1 VKISVVV
8 PVYNVPKPL
17 LDECLDA
24 LAKQT
29 LRPAEFEIIL
39 VDDQSSDPETIATVD
54 AFKLANAKVVRHAEN
69 LGLNET
75 RHSGV
80 KAATGDYIIF
90 VDGDDVLTR
99 DALES
104 LRMAAAPS
112 NADIVTASLFRWI
125 HDNKTYADQPFFAK
139 AFPDDY
145 LSRLKASLSVKH
157 SFTMCAR
164 LFRRSILTSD
174 VFSLPK
180 KTLHEDMTTFVRAL
194 FKAEIVKHINR
205 SIYYYTI
212 NPGSITSRFGREHV
226 EGIFFAFHD
235 WIKNAKDRN
244 LFDELQSSIAA
255 GTEVLTNRCVEH
267 CILSEDLPF
276 ESKVEILRDISE
288 RYRKL
293 PVATQSATLKGTKF
307 LAWFEASAAPK
318 DEARI
323 KIGIEKVLDGKKT
336 TPINGKSILDKGL
349 NPTEA
354 ALRFSGKIAF
364 VCQVD
369 YQLRNAARLSREL
382 HKRGYAC
389 VVLDN
394 SAFASGGLR
403 QLPSSEM
410 DIFAHAEYIKVKS
423 GPYPP
428 DWLCTARLVL
438 TFNDFNDDF
447 REALEYR
454 HRLGMP
460 SVCIVEGINDFLRVD
475 FEGYRYL
482 PYRRCDY
489 VFLAGEHD
497 AVYFED
503 RKNAVVGLAA
513 METFHCK
520 DVKFPDKPI
529 AILNVNFTYGALENK
544 RDIYVDEA
552 RQAFDLLGI
561 DWRITQHPMDTGE
574 LKDLPVSEQTQ
585 YELIDGG
592 SVFISR
598 FATGILE
605 ALASGKPVVYFNP
618 HGEKVDKFTEPMG
631 AFEVARNASELA
643 EAIKSTLRD
652 ISGGVDFRQRA
663 AKFLEFHTAYNAT
676 GMSVTSRFADA
687 VAAVLAESHA
697 ATERV
702 ADLLLLRSRA
712 NAQDSGDSQDGSENT
727 EETKRIDEKKFKF
740 KDARHEIKAK
750 IRHLWRHSPGLILA
764 ILGCVFIA
772 SAVVLEAGRPW
783 RIGLGLAALV
793 FVLVGFGGVV
803 AKRALRRKL
812 AKFEERIASRY
823 RSQKAADDTN
833 VSQAEHRIVLQHAAH
848 TKEIATKIGVLEEGV
863 HAQLKKLQDQLA
875 FNETQLNSIKS
886 KADTSHIIS
895 IVRDALDEKIQAPL
909 KSLEGRVIAT
919 EAELKSVKSQADL
932 SNIVSRVSDALEE
945 KLQAPLK
952 KLEKRL
958 VANEGEL
965 SSVRS
970 QAVAADIVSVLRAST
985 HLTRKQRSLDSAGGH
1000 LDVEHGHALLM
1011 TVLADLEERQPG
1023 CLEDAFLI
1031 EIGTTRE
1038 RSPAQGST
1046 EKLAIFAALRGMKFI
1061 SVDVDPNNTKRASE
1075 ILRYLNPSAQ
1085 AVTARGESYLERTEA
1100 PFDFVYLDAF
1110 DFDHGKHSQQR
1121 QDRYRELLQTNIN
1134 DQDCWRMHEAC
1145 ALAIKAKMRVGGI
1158 VVIDDTW
1165 TDADGMYLGKGKLA
1179 VPLLLDSGFEIIA
1192 KTRMTIALRR
1202 KQIKKD
1208 VGAMELESASSTA

>member
-54 AFKLANAKVVRHAEN
+54 AFKLANAKVIRHAEN

-80 KAATGDYIIF
+80 KAATGDYILF
-90 VDGDDVLTR
+90 VDGDDILTR

-104 LRMAAAPS
+104 LRMAAAPAD
-112 NADIVTASLFRWI
+112 ADIVTAPLFRWI
-125 HDNKTYADQPFFAK
+125 YDNKTYADQPFFAK
-139 AFPDDY
+139 PFPDDY

-194 FKAEIVKHINR
+194 FKAKIVKHINR
-205 SIYYYTI
+205 PIYYYTI
-212 NPGSITSRFGREHV
+212 NPGSITSRFGHEHV
-226 EGIFFAFHD
+226 EGIFYAFHD
-235 WIKNAKDRN
+235 WIKNAKARN
-244 LFDELQSSIAA
+244 LFDELQASIAA
-255 GTEVLTNRCVEH
+255 GTEVLTNRCIEH
-267 CILSEDLPF
+267 CILSEDLSF

-288 RYRKL
+288 RYKKL
-293 PVATQSATLKGTKF
+293 PVATLSATLKGTKF
-307 LAWFEASAAPK
+307 LAWFEAHAAPK
-318 DEARI
+318 DESRI
-323 KIGIEKVLDGKKT
+323 KTKIEKTFDGKKAAAL
-336 TPINGKSILDKGL
+336 NGKSTLDKGL
-349 NPTEA
+349 KPSDV
-354 ALRFSGKIAF
+354 ALRLSGKIVF

-394 SAFASGGLR
+394 SGFASGGLR

-410 DIFAHAEYIKVKS
+410 DIFAHAEYIKIKS
-423 GPYPP
+423 SPYAS

-460 SVCIVEGINDFLRVD
+460 SVCVVEGINDFLRVD

-497 AVYFED
+497 KIYFKD
-503 RKNAVVGLAA
+503 RKSAVVGLPV
-513 METFHCK
+513 METFHSK
-520 DVKFPDKPI
+520 EVEFPDKPL
-529 AILNVNFTYGALENK
+529 AILNVNFTYGALEDK
-544 RDIYVDEA
+544 RDVYVDEA
-552 RQAFDLLGI
+552 RRAFDLLGI
-561 DWRITQHPMDTGE
+561 DWKITKHPMDTGSLE
-574 LKDLPVSEQTQ
+574 GLPVSRKTQ
-585 YELIDGG
+585 YQLIDGG

-605 ALASGKPVVYFNP
+605 ALACGKPVIYFNP
-618 HGEKVDKFTEPMG
+618 HGEKVDKFTSPMG
-631 AFEVARNASELA
+631 AFEIARNTSELA
-643 EAIKSTLRD
+643 AAIRNTLRD

-663 AKFLEFHTAYNAT
+663 AAFLESHTAYDAT
-676 GMSVTSRFADA
+676 GISVTSRFADA
-687 VAAVLAESHA
+687 VLAVLAESHGA
-697 ATERV
+697 AEGV
-702 ADLLLLRSRA
+702 ANLLLSRSQA
-712 NAQDSGDSQDGSENT
+712 NADVSDDCLDPDNAAELVKA
-727 EETKRIDEKKFKF
+727 KRFKF
-740 KDARHEIKAK
+740 KNVLRKVESKARH
-750 IRHLWRHSPGLILA
+750 HWRHSPGILLA
-764 ILGCVFIA
+764 ILGCGLIA
-772 SAVVLEAGRPW
+772 SAVAAEADQAW
-783 RIGLGLAALV
+783 RIGIGLAALML
-793 FVLVGFGGVV
+793 VLAGLTGIML
-803 AKRALRRKL
+803 KRAVRRKL
-812 AKFEERIASRY
+812 VKFEERIADLYKSKIEEGDSRIF
-823 RSQKAADDTN
+823 R
-833 VSQAEHRIVLQHAAH
+833 AEHRIVLQHAVH
-848 TKEIATKIGVLEEGV
+848 TKEIASKIDAFEESV
-863 HAQLKKLQDQLA
+863 RTQLK
-875 FNETQLNSIKS
+875 
-886 KADTSHIIS
+886 
-895 IVRDALDEKIQAPL
+895 R
-909 KSLEGRVIAT
+909 LEDRLIAN
-919 EAELKSVKSQADL
+919 EAELSSIRSQADA
-932 SNIVSRVSDALEE
+932 SNIVSIVKQSLEE
-945 KLQAPLK
+945 KVQGPLK
-952 KLEKRL
+952 KLEDRL
-958 VANEGEL
+958 VISEREL

-970 QAVAADIVSVLRAST
+970 QAVASDIVSVLRAST
-985 HLTRKQRSLDSAGGH
+985 PLTGKQRGYLDI
-1000 LDVEHGHALLM
+1000 EHGHALLM
-1011 TVLADLEERQPG
+1011 TVLADLEEMQPG
-1023 CLEDAFLI
+1023 SLEGTCLI

-1075 ILRYLNPSAQ
+1075 TLRYLNPSAQ
-1085 AVTARGESYLERTEA
+1085 AVTARGEAYLEREEA
-1100 PFDFVYLDAF
+1100 TFDFVYLDAF

-1121 QDRYRELLQTNIN
+1121 QDRYRELLQTDIN
-1134 DQDCWRMHEAC
+1134 DEACWKMHEAC
-1145 ALAIKAKMRVGGI
+1145 AQAINTKMRGGGI

-1165 TDADGMYLGKGKLA
+1165 TDDGVYAGKGKLA
-1179 VPLLLDSGFEIIA
+1179 VPLLLDNGFEIIA
-1192 KTRMTIALRR
+1192 KTRMTVALRR
-1202 KQIKKD
+1202 TDIKKD
-1208 VGAMELESASSTA
+1208 VSALESASSSA